1 MCHKYIEYNT
11 TILERQVVN
20 DGDDF
25 SKKLVKFVMFM
36 VFYENWLLNISP
48 GLVIICVPQLKV
60 SLFLSL
66 MIGSATFTKM
76 IMRSITEGINNKTIK
91 KKSKEINNYLRRSIT
106 IVW

>member
-25 SKKLVKFVMFM
+25 SKKLVKFVMFI
-36 VFYENWLLNISP
+36 VFYENWLLNILP
-48 GLVIICVPQLKV
+48 GLVIIFVPQLKV

-66 MIGSATFTKM
+66 MIGFCYFYQNDH
-76 IMRSITEGINNKTIK
+76 EVNHGGN
-91 KKSKEINNYLRRSIT
+91 
-106 IVW
+106 